1 MDPRQPK
8 QDSGGVK
15 QHTLITGGSGLLALN
30 WALATRADRSVT
42 LGSRGM
48 APTLAGVGA
57 RSLTLESV
65 DAIVRTLDDVK
76 PQLVVHT
83 AGLANVDRCEREPEH
98 AYKANVELAANVAA
112 ACARTGVSMVHI
124 STDHL
129 FDGTR
134 PMVDESQPVCPL
146 NVYGRTKAEAEARV
160 LEALPSA
167 LVVRTNFYGWGP
179 SYRRSFVDFVV
190 DSLRS
195 ATPIWLYTD
204 ILYTPIVI
212 QSLALSVH
220 QLVDK
225 GVRGVIN
232 VVGDERVSK
241 HEFGMRTAAQFGLDV
256 GLIRACTTADRPLT
270 VPRPLDMSL
279 SNAKAC
285 AVLGRGLGGLKEQLT
300 MLSLQPSE
308 LPLESAR
315 TMIPYGKHHI
325 DESDI
330 QAVTAVLRS
339 GALTQGPAVERFES
353 AIARYVGAEYA
364 VAVASGT
371 AGLHLAAVAAGAG
384 TGATLVTSPITFVA
398 SSNASL
404 YAGGTVAFCDV
415 DPANINMSVASL
427 QATLAQTPHVKVVM
441 PVHFAGL
448 PCDMEGISAIAR
460 EAGASVVEDAAHA
473 LGATYPDGR
482 RVGCCAHSLCTV
494 LSFHPVKAIAAGEG
508 GMITTND
515 PVTYRRLLRLR
526 SHGINKL
533 DDTLQCPDQAF
544 TDGVRNPWYYE
555 MQELGYHFRITD
567 IQCQLALS
575 QFNKLDQFIARRR
588 QLVLAYDRAFA
599 GQARCRP
606 AQCTGRDR
614 SGHHLYV
621 LRVDFAG
628 AGTTRAAFMNALR
641 ERGVGTQVHYIP
653 VPAQPYYRALGFD
666 PQNYPNAFEYYQSAL
681 TIPLYYD
688 LTDQQQQHVV
698 ASIKELLR

>member
-1 MDPRQPK
+1 MDPGQPK
-8 QDSGGVK
+8 QDLGGVK
-15 QHTLITGGSGLLALN
+15 QRTLITGGSGLLALN
-30 WALATRADRSVT
+30 WALAIRADQSVT
-42 LGSRGM
+42 LGSRGA
-48 APTLAGVGA
+48 APTLTGVGA
-57 RSLTLESV
+57 QTLALDSV
-65 DAIVRTLDDVK
+65 DAIARVLDAER
-76 PQLVVHT
+76 PHLVVHT
-83 AGLANVDRCEREPEH
+83 AGLANVDRCEREPELAH
-98 AYKANVELAANVAA
+98 HANVELAANVAA
-112 ACARTGVSMVHI
+112 ACARTGVAMVHI

-129 FDGTR
+129 FDGTQS
-134 PMVDESQPVCPL
+134 MVDESQRVCPL
-146 NVYGRTKAEAEARV
+146 NVYGRTKAEAEVRV
-160 LEALPSA
+160 LQALPTA

-204 ILYTPIVI
+204 ILYTPILI
-212 QSLALSVH
+212 QRLALDVH
-220 QLVDK
+220 QLMET
-225 GVRGVIN
+225 GVQGVIN
-232 VVGDERVSK
+232 VVGDERLSK
-241 HEFGMRTAAQFGLDV
+241 HEFGLRTAAHFGLDV

-279 SNAKAC
+279 SNARAR
-285 AVLGRGLGGLKEQLT
+285 ARLGRGLGGVKEQLT
-300 MLSLQPSE
+300 MLSLQPSQ
-308 LPLESAR
+308 LPLETAG

-353 AIARYVGAEYA
+353 AIAGYVGAKYA

-384 TGATLVTSPITFVA
+384 PGAALVTSPITFVA

-415 DPANINMSVASL
+415 DPATINMSAASL
-427 QATLAQTPHVKVVM
+427 RATLARTPDAKVVM

-448 PCDMEGISAIAR
+448 PCDIESISAIAR
-460 EAGASVVEDAAHA
+460 DAGAAVVEDAAHA

-482 RVGCCAHSLCTV
+482 RVGCCAHSVCTV

-515 PVTYRRLLRLR
+515 PAIYRRLLRLR

-533 DDTLQCPDQAF
+533 DDAWQCPDQAF
-544 TDGVRNPWYYE
+544 TNGVRNPWYYE

-567 IQCQLALS
+567 IQCELALS
-575 QFNKLDQFIARRR
+575 QFKKLDQFISRRR

-599 GQARCRP
+599 GHARCKS
-606 AQCTGRDR
+606 AQSTGRDR

-666 PQNYPNAFEYYQSAL
+666 PQNYPMAWEYYQSAL

-688 LTDQQQQHVV
+688 LTDEQQHHVV
-698 ASIKELLR
+698 TSIKELLR